1 MNAERR
7 VQRVRKVIEPR
18 GNSKADW
25 EILCAV
31 AQAMGK
37 KEFFDFNSP
46 EEIWNE
52 IRRLWKAGNGIT
64 YPRIEKKGLQWPC
77 PSEDHP
83 GTQILHTQTFP
94 AGERAKLRRVHYRA
108 TGETTSAEFPLLL
121 TTGRSLYQF
130 NAGTMTMRT
139 RNVFLRPADLLDVSP
154 QDAARLELRDGMI
167 VRIRSRHGEAL
178 LPVKIGPAVKPG
190 ELFATF
196 HTAEVF
202 LNYVTSPHRDRHVQ
216 SPEYKVT
223 AVRIEKLP
231 AKKD

>member
-25 EILCAV
+25 EIIGAV

-37 KEFFDFNSP
+37 KEFFEFNSP
-46 EEIWNE
+46 EEIWDE
-52 IRRLWKAGNGIT
+52 IRRVWKAGSGIT
-64 YPRIEKKGLQWPC
+64 YSRIEERGLQWPC

-83 GTQILHTQTFP
+83 GTQILHTETFP
-94 AGERAKLRRVHYRA
+94 IGERAKLRRVHYRA
-108 TGETTSAEFPLLL
+108 TSETTSAEFPFLL

-139 RNVFLRPADLLDVSP
+139 RNALLRPTDFLDVSP

-178 LPVKIGPAVKPG
+178 LPVKINPAVKPG

-196 HTAEVF
+196 HTAEIF
-202 LNYVTSPHRDRHVQ
+202 LNFVTSPHRDRYVG

-223 AVRIEKLP
+223 AVRIENLSGN
-231 AKKD
+231 